1 VALASG
7 HGVCAVAQRTESFR
21 FDAAALAAGDGT
33 TLATTLRA
41 ARLTASREAAGRV
54 ELHVA
59 LCAPWTAP
67 REVSLPPMRAH
78 EAHAV
83 LTRDHARHFPVARD
97 QPVVASQPLRLGA
110 WLAADADGLVL
121 GAIARAAADA
131 GYAAVCIVPAAVAWA
146 VAGGAA
152 TARPF
157 VVDDESTV
165 ISARGGRLT
174 ALRRMRAADAPTA
187 GALSEDAVAVAA
199 RHASECTALE
209 LVGRDTRTERAAAAR
224 RLSRRLV
231 GAGIF
236 ALVVAA
242 LAVYGGAARR
252 LSTLEAGRAALQ
264 PTVRPVAAQYDALA
278 ALQEA
283 RTAMRTARA
292 ENPWSA
298 RLAAIAGV
306 LPDDAHLT
314 AFRAAGDSAVIE
326 GEAPSAG
333 GALARM
339 RQAPGVRSVRELQAG
354 PAGDESREPF
364 AAVVHFRSGG
374 AP

>member
-7 HGVCAVAQRTESFR
+7 HGVCAVAQRTESFS

-41 ARLTASREAAGRV
+41 ARLTASREAARRV

-83 LTRDHARHFPVARD
+83 LTRDHARHFPVARVE
-97 QPVVASQPLRLGA
+97 PVVAIQPLRPNA

-121 GAIARAAADA
+121 GAIARAAAEA
-131 GYAAVCIVPAAVAWA
+131 GYAAVRIVPAAGAWA
-146 VAGGAA
+146 VAGDAA

-157 VVDDESTV
+157 VVDDECTV
-165 ISARGGRLT
+165 ISARGGQLT
-174 ALRRMRAADAPTA
+174 ALRRMRAVDAPTA
-187 GALSEDAVAVAA
+187 GAISDDAIALAA
-199 RHASECTALE
+199 RYAPACAAFE
-209 LVGRDTRTERAAAAR
+209 LVGRDTRAERAVVAR
-224 RLSRRLV
+224 RLTRRLV
-231 GAGIF
+231 GAGAI
-236 ALVVAA
+236 ALAA
-242 LAVYGGAARR
+242 ATVAVYGGAARR
-252 LSTLEAGRAALQ
+252 LSTLKAGRAAIQ

-278 ALQEA
+278 ELQEA
-283 RTAMRTARA
+283 RVAMRAARA
-292 ENPWSA
+292 EPAWSA

-306 LPDDAHLT
+306 LPDEAHLT

-326 GEAPSAG
+326 GEAPSAAD
-333 GALARM
+333 ALARV
-339 RQAPGVRSVRELQAG
+339 RQAPAVRSVREMQAG